1 MGLLDN
7 LFNTEQGRMG
17 LGLLAAGSARG
28 DGAGFGQR
36 LSEAVGS
43 VDQWKQQQAQAK
55 RAKMQEEYQAFQMQ
69 QAMAQAEQQKAEQ
82 AQMKA
87 LIAQYRTPAVVPG
100 QAGTGGTSMVNSAL
114 PEDLR
119 IGAQAPLAARPAG
132 FDREG
137 FGAALEGVNPMK
149 GLEYLASIQ
158 KDNTPISVAKDTTLL
173 DKRTFKTIFA
183 APKSDSSDA
192 KIQQYEYAVKNNG
205 YKGTLADF
213 ISIAPNIM
221 ANAQAP
227 LRNAQVSNIYEEN
240 AYNLPPPRKPSGG
253 PVTVMTPQGTFS
265 FPNQAAANSF
275 KMKAG
280 IK

>member
-1 MGLLDN
+1 MAGLLDG
-7 LFNTEQGRMG
+7 LDSDITRFG
-17 LGLLAAGSARG
+17 LGLLAGSGSNANL
-28 DGAGFGQR
+28 GQN
-36 LSEAVGS
+36 LYTAVGA
-43 VDQWKQQQAQAK
+43 VDENRQRKAATK
-55 RAKMQEEYQAFQMQ
+55 RAQQQEEYQAFQMQ
-69 QAMAQAEQQKAEQ
+69 QAMAQAEAQKAEK
-82 AQMKA
+82 ARMEA
-87 LIAQYRTPAVVPG
+87 LIAQHRTPAVVPG

-114 PEDLR
+114 PEEFR

-158 KDNTPISVAKDTTLL
+158 KDNTPISVAKGTTLL
-173 DKRTFKTIFA
+173 DKRTFKPIFT
-183 APKSDSSDA
+183 APESDSSDA
-192 KIQQYEYAVKNNG
+192 KIQQYEYAVKRNG

-227 LRNAQVSNIYEEN
+227 LRNAQTQNIFDEN
-240 AYNLPPPRKPSGG
+240 AYNLPQPRQAQGG
-253 PVTVMTPQGTFS
+253 SVVVTAPNGQKFTFADQKS
-265 FPNQAAANSF
+265 ANSF
-275 KMKAG
+275 KTKAG